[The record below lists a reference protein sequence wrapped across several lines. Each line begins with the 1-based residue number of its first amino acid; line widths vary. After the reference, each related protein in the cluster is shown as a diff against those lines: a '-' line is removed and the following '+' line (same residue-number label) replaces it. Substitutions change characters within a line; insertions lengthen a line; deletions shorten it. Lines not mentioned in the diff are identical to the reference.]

1 MVEYLRS
8 LSKDELVKV
17 RRSASEPQVALLIAM
32 TTSNS
37 KAEVKKCKD
46 ELMNQHLNDSLRRW
60 LEWREGEREQLRNK
74 TIDEYSLCEL

>member
-8 LSKDELVKV
+8 LSEDELVKV
-17 RRSASEPQVALLIAM
+17 RRSASEPRVALLIAM

-37 KAEVKKCKD
+37 EAEVKKCKD
-46 ELMNQHLNDSLRRW
+46 ELMSQHLNDSLRRW
-60 LEWREGEREQLRNK
+60 VEWREGEREQLRNK